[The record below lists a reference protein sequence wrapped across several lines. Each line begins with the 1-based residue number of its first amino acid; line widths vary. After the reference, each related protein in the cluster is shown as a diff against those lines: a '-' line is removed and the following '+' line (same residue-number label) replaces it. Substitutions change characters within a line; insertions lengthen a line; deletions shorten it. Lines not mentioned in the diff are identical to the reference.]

1 VVEHQLLLRKVA
13 VVMVEDQIQAH
24 QLPDLFI
31 RVVMELLDMVA
42 AEALVDLLRVDLD
55 LVEVEVLVSSSSLTQ
70 PDKYLKT

>member
-1 VVEHQLLLRKVA
+1 VVEHQPLLRKVA

-24 QLPDLFI
+24 QLLDLFI

>member
-1 VVEHQLLLRKVA
+1 VVEHQPLLRKVA